1 MNLKKI
7 KKKEKPEKV
16 PKVKAFSQK
25 KANRVVLIGASFLL
39 IMSGV
44 GAIRANVMASNV
56 DNLYSKVDTL
66 SEQSKKNNVVREE
79 LDYSA
84 LSFYV
89 QNFVK
94 EYVNVDSKANDKDKK
109 ARTERLQKYLSVDFK
124 TVDETE
130 ENKQDFKRKLLT
142 ASLARIEDTA
152 DCKLVYVN
160 VSYEVMVG
168 KKKSTITQVMVLPIQ
183 TKDNLFSVVSRPYFV
198 ATSLPQGKTTPL
210 KQTENALEVESKEK
224 QAVEKFLKMFFGKYA
239 NGNKQEL
246 MLLMKEPEITNGQDS
261 FVSLASGDM
270 KFFDTKQKGVTGV
283 QVSVTFADKTTKA
296 THTEDFTLWL
306 SKTEN
311 SYFVNTLKHY
321 FTEKE
326 GN

>member
-1 MNLKKI
+1 MNFKKI
-7 KKKEKPEKV
+7 KKKEKPEKT

-25 KANRVVLIGASFLL
+25 KANCMVLFGAIFLL

-56 DNLYSKVDTL
+56 DGLYRKLDTL
-66 SEQSKKNNVVREE
+66 EKQTEKTNVVREE

-94 EYVNVDSKANDKDKK
+94 EYVNVDSKASDEDKK
-109 ARTERLQKYLSVDFK
+109 ARTERLQKYLSVDVK
-124 TVDETE
+124 TVDEME
-130 ENKQDFKRKLLT
+130 ENKQDFKRKMLT
-142 ASLARIEDTA
+142 TLLARIEDTT

-160 VSYEVMVG
+160 VSYEVMAE
-168 KKKSTITQVMVLPIQ
+168 KKTSTITQIMVLPIR
-183 TKDNLFSVVSRPYFV
+183 TKDNLFSVVSRPYFI

-210 KQTENALEVESKEK
+210 EQTENALEVESKEK

-261 FVSLASGDM
+261 FVSLASGDIR
-270 KFFDTKQKGVTGV
+270 FFDTKQKGVTGV
-283 QVSVTFADKTTKA
+283 QVLVTFADKTTKA

-326 GN
+326 GK